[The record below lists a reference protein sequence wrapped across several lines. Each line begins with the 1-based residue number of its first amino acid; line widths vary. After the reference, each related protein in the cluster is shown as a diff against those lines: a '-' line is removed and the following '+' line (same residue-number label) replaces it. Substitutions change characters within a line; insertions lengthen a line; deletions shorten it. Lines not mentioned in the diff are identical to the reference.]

1 MSQSLTRTRRG
12 RKAVAIQ
19 PTTPTD
25 EAGQFM
31 VLLERAASDPAV
43 DVGKMREL
51 LNLKREIITEQ
62 RQAAFNRDFMAA
74 RQEMPRITKDG
85 SVSYP
90 VDKTK
95 PEGPKKEAFKFA
107 RYETIDAAVRPIEEK
122 YGFSRSFT
130 SSPRT
135 GDGGGIV
142 VRCTLLHR
150 EGHSIAA
157 EIPVPLDSSG
167 GKNNLQGYGSSFSYG
182 KRYTTTMIW
191 DLVTEGEDDDG
202 TSAFAAAT
210 IDDVQLQAF
219 QNLIDENNVDV
230 QKFCAHLKVGC
241 LADIT
246 NKMYPKAMAD
256 LKDGIKKRKEAAAK
270 AAVMN
275 NA

>member
-1 MSQSLTRTRRG
+1 MSQLPTKTRR
-12 RKAVAIQ
+12 RKSVALAVPAS
-19 PTTPTD
+19 PTD
-25 EAGQFM
+25 QAAQFM
-31 VLLERAASDPAV
+31 ALLERAASDPAV

-51 LNLKREIITEQ
+51 LDLKREVITEQ
-62 RQAAFNRDFMAA
+62 RHAAFNRDFMAA

-85 SVSYP
+85 AVAYP
-90 VDKTK
+90 VDKNK

-107 RYETIDAAVRPIEEK
+107 RYETIDAAIRPIEEI

-130 SSPRT
+130 TSQRV
-135 GDGGGIV
+135 GDGGGII
-142 VRCTLLHR
+142 VRCNLLHR

-202 TSAFAAAT
+202 MGAFQQQP
-210 IDDVQLQAF
+210 IDEVQFQAF
-219 QNLIDENNVDV
+219 QNLIDENEVDV
-230 QKFCAHLKVGC
+230 QRFCAHLKIGS
-241 LADIT
+241 LSEIT

-256 LKDGIKKRKEAAAK
+256 LKDGIRKRKEAAAK
-270 AAVMN
+270 AAG
-275 NA
+275 AQQ